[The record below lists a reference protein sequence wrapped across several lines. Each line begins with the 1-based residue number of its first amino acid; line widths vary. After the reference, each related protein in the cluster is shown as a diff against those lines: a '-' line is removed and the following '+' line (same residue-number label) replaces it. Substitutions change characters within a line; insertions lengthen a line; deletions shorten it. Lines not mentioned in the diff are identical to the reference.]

1 MSSEEMQDYIE
12 MSGVHAS
19 VGVSSMEADVTLEG
33 GTDEREEGE
42 SEKEEEEES
51 EEEEEEEEGDR
62 EGMEG
67 EGEGE
72 GDEGPVV
79 RAGLDSEE
87 QTVEGGRRNDSDNS
101 EG

>member
-33 GTDEREEGE
+33 GTDGREEGE
-42 SEKEEEEES
+42 SEKEEEGEEGES
-51 EEEEEEEEGDR
+51 EEEGER
-62 EGMEG
+62 EGME

-79 RAGLDSEE
+79 RAGLDSDEE
-87 QTVEGGRRNDSDNS
+87 QTVEGGGRRNDSDNS